1 MPRIH
6 THPRYTRNTGWK
18 ERSTILTTI
27 ICSSIFAEWK
37 EDFITKGKGNFKIF
51 KNHEGDLS
59 QITGIETTKRCYLL
73 NMFEIM

>member
-1 MPRIH
+1 MPRIQ

-59 QITGIETTKRCYLL
+59 QKSPET
-73 NMFEIM
+73 NM